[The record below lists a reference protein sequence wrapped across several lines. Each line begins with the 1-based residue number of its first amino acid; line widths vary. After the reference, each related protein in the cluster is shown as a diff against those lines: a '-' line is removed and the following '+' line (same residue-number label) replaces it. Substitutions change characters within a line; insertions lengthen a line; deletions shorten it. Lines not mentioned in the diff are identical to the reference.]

1 VQRPNL
7 AIQVGPTESL
17 GYSYETRERAHVQQR
32 PNLAIQV
39 GPTES
44 LDYSHASQA
53 ILRRLGS
60 RSNQG
65 DATID
70 ADTDTD
76 TVLLD
81 KCGWQS

>member
-1 VQRPNL
+1 
-7 AIQVGPTESL
+7 
-17 GYSYETRERAHVQQR
+17 VQQR

-44 LDYSHASQA
+44 LDYSYASQA
-53 ILRRLGS
+53 ILWGLGS

-70 ADTDTD
+70 ADTDTTRFYSTNAAGKVNNIND
-76 TVLLD
+76 CEKASEEWD
-81 KCGWQS
+81 APQ